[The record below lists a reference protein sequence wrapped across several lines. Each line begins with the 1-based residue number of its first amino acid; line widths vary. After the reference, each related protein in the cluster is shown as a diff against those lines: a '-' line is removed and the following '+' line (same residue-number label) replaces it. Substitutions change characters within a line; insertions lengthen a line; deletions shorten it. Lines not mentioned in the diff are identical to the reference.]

1 METIEI
7 KEKKFSLFINE
18 FEIQL
23 AISKMATKMN
33 QELAEKNPLFI
44 CVLNGAFMF
53 ASDLMKKIKI
63 PCEICFVRYAS
74 YDGLETTGN
83 VKELMG
89 IHSNISGR
97 NVVVLEDIV
106 DTGITMTHL
115 LSLLKNKSIAEIKVA
130 SLLLKPEALQCEV
143 QVDYLGLE
151 IPNNF
156 IVGYGLDYDGYGRN
170 FKDIYTIVE

>member
-18 FEIQL
+18 FEIQA
-23 AISKMATKMN
+23 AISEMATKMN
-33 QELAEKNPLFI
+33 QELADKNPLFI

-53 ASDLMKKIKI
+53 ASDLMRKIQI

-74 YDGLETTGN
+74 YNGLKTSGTVN
-83 VKELMG
+83 ELIG
-89 IHSNISGR
+89 INTDISGR

-115 LSLLKNKSIAEIKVA
+115 LSLLKNKAISEIKVA

-143 QVDYLGLE
+143 QIDYVGIE

-170 FKDIYTIVE
+170 YKDIYTIVD

>member
-7 KEKKFSLFINE
+7 KEKKFSLFLNE

-23 AISKMATKMN
+23 AISKMAIKMN
-33 QELAEKNPLFI
+33 QELADKNPLFI

-53 ASDLMKKIKI
+53 ASDLLKKIQI
-63 PCEICFVRYAS
+63 QCEICFVRYAS
-74 YDGLETTGN
+74 YNGLETSGT

-89 IHSNISGR
+89 INTDISGR

-130 SLLLKPEALQCEV
+130 SLLLKPEALQCQV
-143 QVDYLGLE
+143 QIDYVGIE

-156 IVGYGLDYDGYGRN
+156 IVGYGLDYDGYGGN
-170 FKDIYTIVE
+170 FKDIYTIVG